1 MTFRFRVLIVF
12 SFFIFF
18 SCFAQE
24 EKPFWVR
31 VLLAECGG
39 QENNEWTIRSEN
51 GFIIADPTG
60 ESEKIHTNKKKLTVS
75 VHGSFFY
82 VDGKRFLK
90 RQWVL
95 FPKTGLLEWS
105 GNFYKGSF
113 LFALQENQ
121 KAFFINK
128 LELQDYIFAVLRS
141 ESWPG
146 WPLEVNKVFAVITRS
161 YLVSKVQEAKKQKRP
176 YHIKNTKI
184 HQSYNGHMFEKRN
197 DTVLRQ
203 AVKQT
208 KGLFL
213 VYDNKPIVAMF
224 DSCCGGIIPSKV
236 DGVDFEKAPY
246 LARDYP
252 CEHCKRCRLYNW
264 SVEYDID
271 QWTQLLKKVLP
282 ELKKVRGIL
291 VTKRD
296 EAGLMKKVLVQ
307 GRKKSFILT
316 GKQLYSLL
324 DKVRS
329 FYFTVHKNGKNIL
342 LKGRGYGHH
351 LGLCQ
356 WGARE
361 MVRDK
366 WDYKKV
372 IQFYYPDVSFV
383 RLA

>member
-1 MTFRFRVLIVF
+1 MTFRSKALIIF
-12 SFFIFF
+12 SFLVFF
-18 SCFAQE
+18 SCFASE

-31 VLLAECGG
+31 VLLSECSG
-39 QENNEWTIRSEN
+39 QENKKWTIRSES
-51 GFIIADPTG
+51 GFIIADPSG
-60 ESEKIHTNKKKLTVS
+60 ESEKIHTNQKKLTVS

-90 RQWVL
+90 KEWVL
-95 FPKTGLLEWS
+95 FPKKGLLEWN

-113 LFALQENQ
+113 LFVLQEHK

-128 LELQDYIFAVLRS
+128 LDLQDYIFAVLRS

-146 WPLEVNKVFAVITRS
+146 WPLEINKVFAVITRS
-161 YLVSKVQEAKKQKRP
+161 YLISKVQEAKRQKRP

-184 HQSYNGHMFEKRN
+184 HQSYNGHTFEKRN
-197 DTVLRQ
+197 DKILRL

-213 VYDNKPIVAMF
+213 AYENKPIVAMF

-236 DGVDFEKAPY
+236 AGVDFQKAPY
-246 LARDYP
+246 LAREYP

-264 SVEYDID
+264 SVSYDID
-271 QWTQLLKKVLP
+271 QWTKLLKKALP
-282 ELKKVRGIL
+282 ELKKVRGIM

-296 EAGLMKKVLVQ
+296 DAGLMQKVLVQ
-307 GRKKSFILT
+307 GKKKSFVLT

-324 DKVRS
+324 DTVKS
-329 FYFTVHKNGKNIL
+329 FYFTVHKNKKNIV

-366 WDYKKV
+366 WGYKKI
-372 IQFYYPDVSFV
+372 IQFYYPNVSFV